1 MARSSSVGHSDPDT
15 RKRNSSIGALAT
27 MRGPAPRQQVDNTPT
42 ASVGRSAQ
50 PTASEPPP
58 RDNAE
63 FQERVKRNFE
73 WTSSPEVQAALMQF
87 AMGMTAPVNSPGD
100 FLGNITNAIGG
111 GFAAASRVHEGTLE
125 EQTLAQEAD
134 LKEREM
140 AVREGQLTINEK
152 ELGLKLHPNSKQSVV
167 VKGGDAIDKKFGL
180 GIPKGSSA
188 KVEITVDEQGNL
200 TNASVEA
207 GFEGGGDADKSS
219 PLEQLQ
225 KDRAEA
231 EARGDKKAVAEI
243 DLAISTSAAGT
254 SGVGE
259 GTIIVPDPD
268 NPGEFIRKT
277 IPDAKTVAEQEEAA
291 RLKDSRTA
299 HGLLASA
306 TVQTATEQALEAI
319 ERNPMPNVFVTGLG
333 GLMANLPLPTDAKA
347 VRNYIDTIKSNI
359 TIEVLTAM
367 RQASTTGAAFG
378 NVSDFEGLMMQS
390 AFGTLDQTGD
400 SQVLADNIRRVNSTM
415 KLIIDGDQVQ
425 RIGEQLKAEVLTH
438 DQAVAE
444 VQKLVNADVTKAAQ
458 TKKEMAQEQAREAA
472 RAGAGGETGRL
483 NVPEGMLNP
492 ESLSGGTPPSLL
504 DAPPAPR
511 VELTPEE
518 QSNID
523 IRKQMDEL
531 VLEDS
536 KNLELADPVMP
547 EHLTEREQIA
557 WDDWSAGERRIY
569 LKAKEQNKKKKNDPI
584 EPSAGALSANTPGAS
599 PFSFS
604 NMLGDLMAPIGQP
617 PIKEIEGHNAPKS
630 EKGKPQLRS
639 SKQILKQ
646 AKELKGK

>member
-27 MRGPAPRQQVDNTPT
+27 MKGSTPRQQVDNTPT

-125 EQTLAQEAD
+125 EQTAAQEAA

-152 ELGLKLHPNSKQSVV
+152 ELGLKLHPNSKQSVI

-207 GFEGGGDADKSS
+207 GFEGGGDGDKSS

-231 EARGDKKAVAEI
+231 AARGDKKAVAEI

-306 TVQTATEQALEAI
+306 TVQTATEEALAAI
-319 ERNPMPNVFVTGLG
+319 ERNPMPNLFVTGIG
-333 GLMANLPLPTDAKA
+333 GLMANLPVASDAKA
-347 VRNYIDTIKSNI
+347 VKNYVDTIKSNI

-390 AFGTLDQTGD
+390 AFGTLDQSGD
-400 SQVLADNIRRVNSTM
+400 AQVLADNIRRVNSTM

-425 RIGEQLKAEVLTH
+425 RIGEQLKAGILTH
-438 DQAVAE
+438 DEAVRE
-444 VQKLVNADVTKAAQ
+444 VQNLVNADVAKAAQ
-458 TKKEMAQEQAREAA
+458 VKQEMAREAA
-472 RAGAGGETGRL
+472 RAGAGAETGKL
-483 NVPEGMLNP
+483 NLPEGILNP
-492 ESLSGGTPPSLL
+492 ESLSGGTPPTLL

-518 QSNID
+518 QTNID
-523 IRKQMDEL
+523 VLKQIDTMIAT
-531 VLEDS
+531 DS
-536 KNLELADPVMP
+536 DKESDSNPTMP
-547 EHLTEREQIA
+547 EHLTEREQAA
-557 WDDWSAGERRIY
+557 WDDWSAGERRLY
-569 LKAKEQNKKKKNDPI
+569 LKFKEQSKKKKPEAPETKPKKRNVFDELLAPLGSGI
-584 EPSAGALSANTPGAS
+584 S
-599 PFSFS
+599 PNRMGS
-604 NMLGDLMAPIGQP
+604 Q
-617 PIKEIEGHNAPKS
+617 
-630 EKGKPQLRS
+630 
-639 SKQILKQ
+639 
-646 AKELKGK
+646 